1 MIRCL
6 VCSFFWFHHHCDI
19 MLNYLSTDVCLTPC
33 RTEKEPPSTLMWA
46 LFLLAQVVGSLGCL
60 VCFFFCFTTFSF
72 TPLFIFFGNFLINF
86 LFIQHYDRR
95 GQYDISLSKID
106 EAIEHT
112 PTVIDLY
119 SVKVSV
125 YYKLSFFK
133 LLILYILWLIT
144 SMVLHYW

>member
-1 MIRCL
+1 MSSVLFFLVSSSLWHYVELSLYWCL
-6 VCSFFWFHHHCDI
+6 SYSLQDWKGAPFNTYVGIVSIGSGCW
-19 MLNYLSTDVCLTPC
+19 LSW
-33 RTEKEPPSTLMWA
+33 M
-46 LFLLAQVVGSLGCL
+46 FSL
-60 VCFFFCFTTFSF
+60 FFFCFTTFSF